1 MQFHFR
7 KSSYSGGGNAG
18 TCVEVATNVPGIR
31 AIRDSKNPGAG
42 PLVFDRAGFRAFL
55 RAVKTGALTP

>member
-31 AIRDSKNPGAG
+31 
-42 PLVFDRAGFRAFL
+42 
-55 RAVKTGALTP
+55 